1 MGRLPVVVTIV
12 LAAAFA
18 AEAQQPRQPTLGYL
32 SNSDGHSV
40 PDSAFLD
47 MLQKLGYVNG
57 KNIIIEARYS
67 AGQSDRFP
75 EFVADLV
82 HHKVDVI
89 AVWSPTATAVAKQA
103 TNTIP
108 IVGISMGSDPVAL
121 GWASSFARPGGNV
134 TGITGGDVWLDAKRL
149 EILKEAI
156 PHSERVA
163 VLANRTN
170 PHFQEQLDE
179 AHKAGQKL
187 GLQVVPFGVGEPSD
201 LLGAFADMTQRR
213 TDALL
218 VMPDGMLWAL
228 RREIV
233 TLAADNRLPTMYWT
247 SDYTEAGGLI
257 SYAESLVDI
266 GSRAAVCVDK
276 ILRGAK
282 PGDIP
287 IEQPVKFELIVNQ
300 KTAKALGLIVPDQ
313 VLGIADKVID

>member
-1 MGRLPVVVTIV
+1 MARLLVATVV
-12 LAAAFA
+12 LAAVFT

-47 MLQKLGYVNG
+47 TLQKLGYVNG

-67 AGQSDRFP
+67 AGQTDRFP

-82 HHKVDVI
+82 QRKVDAI
-89 AVWSPTATAVAKQA
+89 AAWSPAATAVAKQA
-103 TNTIP
+103 TSTIP
-108 IVGISMGSDPVAL
+108 IVGISMGADPVAF

-134 TGITGGDVWLDAKRL
+134 TGLTSGDVWLEAKRL
-149 EILKEAI
+149 ELLKEAI
-156 PHSERVA
+156 PHARRVA

-170 PHFQEQLDE
+170 PLFHEQLDE
-179 AHKAGQKL
+179 VDKAGQRL
-187 GLQVVPFGVGEPSD
+187 GLQVELFAVGEPTD
-201 LLGAFADMTQRR
+201 LRGAFADMTQRR

-233 TLAADNRLPTMYWT
+233 TLAADNRLPAMYWT
-247 SDYTEAGGLI
+247 SDYTETGGLI

-266 GSRAAVCVDK
+266 GSRAAVFVDK

-282 PGDIP
+282 PDDLP
-287 IEQPVKFELIVNQ
+287 IEQPVKFELVVNQ
-300 KTAKALGLIVPDQ
+300 KAAKALGLIVPDK
-313 VLGIADKVID
+313 LLATADRVID

>member
-1 MGRLPVVVTIV
+1 MGRLLVVAVV
-12 LAAAFA
+12 LAAAFT

-32 SNSDGHSV
+32 SNSAGHSV

-47 MLQKLGYVNG
+47 TLQKLGYVNG

-67 AGQSDRFP
+67 GGQSDRFP
-75 EFVADLV
+75 EFAADLV
-82 HHKVDVI
+82 QRKVDVI
-89 AVWSPTATAVAKQA
+89 AAWSPTATAVAKRA

-121 GWASSFARPGGNV
+121 GWASSFAHPGGNV
-134 TGITGGDVWLDAKRL
+134 TGVTGGDVWLDAKRL
-149 EILKEAI
+149 ELLKEAI
-156 PHSERVA
+156 PHAERVA

-170 PHFQEQLDE
+170 PHFHEQLDE
-179 AHKAGQKL
+179 ANKAGQRL
-187 GLQVVPFGVGEPSD
+187 RIQVEPFAVGEPTD
-201 LLGAFADMTQRR
+201 LRGAFADMTQRR
-213 TDALL
+213 IDALL

-233 TLAADNRLPTMYWT
+233 TLAADNRLPAMYWT
-247 SDYTEAGGLI
+247 SDYTEVGGLI
-257 SYAESLVDI
+257 SYAENLVDI

-300 KTAKALGLIVPDQ
+300 KTAKALGLVIPDKLIAITDQ
-313 VLGIADKVID
+313 VID